1 MKQNQQVKTL
11 SREIAVL
18 RVKERMD
25 GKGWNVDLNE
35 AGMCY
40 TTVFVMNKRG
50 SSSDQSTS

>member
-1 MKQNQQVKTL
+1 MKQYQKVKTL
-11 SREIAVL
+11 SGEITVL
-18 RVKERMD
+18 WVKERMD

-40 TTVFVMNKRG
+40 TTVFIMNKWG